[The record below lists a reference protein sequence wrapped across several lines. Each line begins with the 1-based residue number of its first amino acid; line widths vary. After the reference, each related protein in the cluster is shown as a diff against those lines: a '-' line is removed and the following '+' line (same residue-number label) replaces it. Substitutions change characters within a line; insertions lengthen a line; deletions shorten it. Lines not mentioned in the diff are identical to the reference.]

1 MSAVDRFR
9 DRDEAGRL
17 LADRLAEQVRPDAVV
32 LALPRGG
39 VPVAAVIAARLGA
52 PLDVLVVRKLGV
64 PWHPELAMG
73 AVGEEGAT
81 AVNDDVIAAARI
93 DEPTLQGAIA
103 RERSEVAR
111 RVDRFR
117 GARPLVP
124 LSGRMAIVVDDGV
137 ATGAT
142 ARAGCAVARLRGA
155 ASVVLAVPV
164 GAPAALRDL
173 RDAADEIICLQ
184 EPTGFMAVGMHC
196 LDFRQVE
203 DAEVGRL
210 LRAGR

>member
-1 MSAVDRFR
+1 MDRFR

-17 LADRLAEQVRPDAVV
+17 LADRLTEQARPDAVV

-39 VPVAAVIAARLGA
+39 VPVAAVIAARLGM

-64 PWHPELAMG
+64 PWHSELAMG

-81 AVNDDVIAAARI
+81 VLNDDVIAAARI
-93 DEPTLQGAIA
+93 DETTLQGVIA
-103 RERSEVAR
+103 RERSEVTR

-117 GARPLVP
+117 GARPPVP
-124 LSGRMAIVVDDGV
+124 LAGRRAIIVDDGV

-164 GAPAALRDL
+164 GAPSVIRDL
-173 RDAADEIICLQ
+173 REVADEIICLH
-184 EPTGFMAVGMHC
+184 EPPGFMAVGMHY